1 MTAGDDAG
9 KIWVYDVG
17 DQVNLSLCLYLTL
30 CDLCFFSLLQ
40 LSMPHADEWSK
51 FMYTMQDLKNNQQD
65 EDFEL
70 KMMGGGHHHGHHHHH
85 GPIPGAPG
93 GSASLMLGGT
103 GGVGGGGGSGPGSL
117 SSLPSMSGSPM
128 R

>member
-1 MTAGDDAG
+1 MTAGDDSG

-17 DQVNLSLCLYLTL
+17 E
-30 CDLCFFSLLQ
+30 Q
-40 LSMPHADEWSK
+40 LAMPQADEWNK
-51 FMYTMQDLKNNQQD
+51 FAYTLQDIKNNQQD

-70 KMMGGGHHHGHHHHH
+70 KLSSSSASAGGHPSLVPGSGHL
-85 GPIPGAPG
+85 
-93 GSASLMLGGT
+93 SMLGG
-103 GGVGGGGGSGPGSL
+103 GAGVMTAAGGGGGSGPGSL